1 MANLKTLFYVVYSYM
16 TVKYFGNIII
26 CKSIKHLLPG
36 DRVDGIPGCAFKNNL
51 THARLHPQPIVLF
64 RRIARIVA
72 KMVTVCHTMKT
83 YAVEAGLLDRYLVTV
98 SMQAPRDDDKKKK
111 KQGEVPGKEKE
122 VTKPEESFVFDLD
135 YFLQNKKV

>member
-1 MANLKTLFYVVYSYM
+1 MPCTLNF
-16 TVKYFGNIII
+16 FCNIII
-26 CKSIKHLLPG
+26 CESINHLLPR
-36 DRVDGIPGCAFKNNL
+36 DRVDVIPGCAFKYNL
-51 THARLHPQPIVLF
+51 THARLLLPQPIVLF

-122 VTKPEESFVFDLD
+122 ATKPEESFVFDLD
-135 YFLQNKKV
+135 YFLMNKKVWCAAGR